1 MEIHFEKSPSKVP
14 ECRAQSGPIYD
25 LSALQYST
33 VQYSTAQYMACLPCS
48 TNNIFHVLS
57 VIPRFIKRGHNNNCD
72 VMYHQRDVSW
82 CPAQCHGMQM
92 LEGAASSL
100 QQAGRGIEKCES

>member
-1 MEIHFEKSPSKVP
+1 MIANLRMELFDALV
-14 ECRAQSGPIYD
+14 SG
-25 LSALQYST
+25 
-33 VQYSTAQYMACLPCS
+33 V
-48 TNNIFHVLS
+48 S

-72 VMYHQRDVSW
+72 VMYRQGDVSR

-100 QQAGRGIEKCES
+100 QHSSLG